1 MKFILPFTKIK
12 KESISSSS
20 FVEIEASDFINKI
33 ISSYHTYA
41 DIHQVEIKMNK
52 YDGSIQCRI
61 NEEAI
66 AAALQ
71 HLIYTIIKD
80 ASPNSCINIGLTLIR
95 DYWGISISGCQEAK
109 SKFLKKLSSTHILKC
124 YSNLRPVK
132 KIIRLHG
139 GRIISNKQDNIF
151 TYHLFIPLNC
161 HLSEKEESSLI
172 HSCRTKQNLLMDSQ
186 KALLQQRTDKL
197 WLNDPSLDLPITL
210 KNDNES
216 ITFLENLQML
226 FESKISSDKY
236 TIDMLCVDMGMCR
249 TNLYNKI
256 KDITGC
262 PPAVL
267 IDSFKMVKA
276 RELLK
281 TNTVRGVSGKLDFCD
296 PKYFG
301 KKFKS
306 YFNIS
311 PSKYI
316 EELREK
322 GMYKPELEP

>member
-1 MKFILPFTKIK
+1 MKIILPFTKIK
-12 KESISSSS
+12 KESISNSS

-41 DIHQVEIKMNK
+41 DNHRVEIKMNK
-52 YDGSIQCRI
+52 YDGSIKCRI

-71 HLIYTIIKD
+71 HLIYTIIDD
-80 ASPNSCINIGLTLIR
+80 ASPNSCINIGMTLIR

-109 SKFLKKLSSTHILKC
+109 PKFLNKLSSTHILKC
-124 YSNLRPVK
+124 CDSLRTVK

-139 GRIISNKQDNIF
+139 GRIVSNKQDNIF
-151 TYHLFIPLNC
+151 TYHLFIPLNY
-161 HLSEKEESSLI
+161 HLSDEEESSLI
-172 HSCRTKQNLLMDSQ
+172 QSCRTEQSLLMDSQ

-216 ITFLENLQML
+216 ITFLENLQIL
-226 FESKISSDKY
+226 LESKISSDKY

-256 KDITGC
+256 KNITGC

-281 TNTVRGVSGKLDFCD
+281 TSTVRGVSVKLDFCD

-306 YFNIS
+306 YFNIA

-316 EELREK
+316 EELKKK
-322 GMYKPELEP
+322 GMYEPELEP